1 MIFLRLL
8 PAFSM
13 VTAADGIV
21 GIDLAGSPRRA
32 TGFCLLR
39 AGVITTAVLFSDL
52 EILEAVKSARPEVVA
67 IDAPLSL
74 PPGRRHIEDR
84 TGSHFRSC
92 DLALRQKGIRFFPI
106 TLGPM
111 RLLTTRGRHLARLMR
126 KAGCRVIE
134 VYPGGAQDIWGLPRA
149 RRDRKALAL
158 GLKKLASE
166 KFSLRLQ
173 EGATPWLEMTADE
186 LDAVAAALVG
196 LLYIQDQ
203 AELYGKGKKII
214 VMPPGGNREKH
225 RLR

>member
-1 MIFLRLL
+1 MTSAYCI
-8 PAFSM
+8 A
-13 VTAADGIV
+13 

-39 AGVITTAVLFSDL
+39 SGVITTSVLFSDL
-52 EILEAVKSARPEVVA
+52 EILEAVKSARPEIVA

-74 PPGRRHIEDR
+74 PPGRRRIEDR

-134 VYPGGAQDIWGLPRA
+134 VYPGGAQDVWGLPRA
-149 RRDRKALAL
+149 RQDRKALAR
-158 GLKKLASE
+158 GLKKLATE
-166 KFSLRLQ
+166 KFGLISGK
-173 EGATPWLEMTADE
+173 ETKPWREMTADE
-186 LDAVAAALVG
+186 LDAVTAALVG
-196 LLYIQDQ
+196 LLYIQGR

-214 VMPPGGNREKH
+214 VMPPPLKS
-225 RLR
+225 